1 MGPHKVAV
9 PITTGQHMNYRPHP
23 MALGPKGLSI
33 AFPLKQT
40 LTFLGEDWSL
50 TRTEISSELHRM
62 GVLLAMGV
70 VILLVGVEWYT
81 NYRPLPTVS
90 GQVNLFTSLA
100 QVPRIWF
107 THSPIW

>member
-9 PITTGQHMNYRPHP
+9 PITTGQHLNYRPHP

-40 LTFLGEDWSL
+40 LTFLGEDWSSI
-50 TRTEISSELHRM
+50 RTEISSELHRM
-62 GVLLAMGV
+62 VVLLATEAV
-70 VILLVGVEWYT
+70 VLLVGVEWCM

-90 GQVNLFTSLA
+90 
-100 QVPRIWF
+100 
-107 THSPIW
+107 